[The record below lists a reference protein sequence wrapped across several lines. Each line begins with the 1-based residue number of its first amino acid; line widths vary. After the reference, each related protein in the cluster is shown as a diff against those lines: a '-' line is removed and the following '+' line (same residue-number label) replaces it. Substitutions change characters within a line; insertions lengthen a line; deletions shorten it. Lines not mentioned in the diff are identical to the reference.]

1 MERSDATASPLP
13 MRDSGTTAYL
23 SATFPLSPNQ
33 LTMNKPS
40 LFKRIM
46 LPSLAF
52 MLVASLG
59 VGCAGCNGGEADTTG
74 DAANTEGMNADG
86 TSADGSGA
94 NGASANASGSDASNG
109 SDAGA
114 NGAEGEAGTGATTDK
129 WTRVYATPVE
139 ERAGTVENLNGLR
152 ATLVAELEQVRG
164 RLKDGTRTAADKK
177 ADSTRAS
184 ELAQGLE
191 RLDRTIKEVT
201 EANDVSWAQ
210 VRESQIKAAG
220 EFREWMAK
228 YGMPS

>member
-1 MERSDATASPLP
+1 MS
-13 MRDSGTTAYL
+13 
-23 SATFPLSPNQ
+23 
-33 LTMNKPS
+33 KPS
-40 LFKRIM
+40 LFKRIL

-59 VGCAGCNGGEADTTG
+59 VGCSGCNGAEADTTG

-86 TSADGSGA
+86 SSADGAGADGASADGHYHGDGHDHSDGPVHAGTDGSGA
-94 NGASANASGSDASNG
+94 GS
-109 SDAGA
+109 
-114 NGAEGEAGTGATTDK
+114 TTTTTDK

-139 ERAGTVENLNGLR
+139 ERAGYVENLNGLR

-164 RLKDGTRTAADKK
+164 RLKDGTRSSDDRK
-177 ADSTRAS
+177 ADSQRAS

-191 RLDRTIKEVT
+191 RLDRTIKQ
-201 EANDVSWAQ
+201 VSDATDMTWTDM
-210 VRESQIKAAG
+210 RESSLKSAG